1 MNKKMLHLTQT
12 GSVALGVGCV
22 GEACLNLQASD
33 MMQFIETS
41 VLICD
46 QKGLEAMHSTKC

>member
-1 MNKKMLHLTQT
+1 MPQLTQT

-22 GEACLNLQASD
+22 GEACLNLQARD
-33 MMQFIETS
+33 MTQFIEKSDT
-41 VLICD
+41 VLICE